1 MFCHPRPAG
10 TNIFCSI
17 STKNI
22 PDWSGVEVRRSWRIE
37 KSLEDGIFLVELG
50 AQNSF
55 STREKGFDG
64 ESNLAPPR

>member
-37 KSLEDGIFLVELG
+37 KSLEDGIFFSG
-50 AQNSF
+50 AWGTKFVLHQGKRF
-55 STREKGFDG
+55 
-64 ESNLAPPR
+64 